1 MYDVVYETDNN
12 IQRKR
17 ADNERQYLMKF
28 MYSIKRNELYIKRES
43 QVHIK
48 LIDKR
53 WLLYV
58 FVIRYT

>member
-28 MYSIKRNELYIKRES
+28 MYSIR
-43 QVHIK
+43 
-48 LIDKR
+48 
-53 WLLYV
+53 
-58 FVIRYT
+58 